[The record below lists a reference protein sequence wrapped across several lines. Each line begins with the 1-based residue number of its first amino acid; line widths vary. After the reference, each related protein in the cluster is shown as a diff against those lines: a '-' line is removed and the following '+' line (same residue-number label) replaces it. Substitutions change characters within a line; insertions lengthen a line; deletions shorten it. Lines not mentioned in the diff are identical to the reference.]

1 MYLRVFKA
9 ARQCTATY
17 MRHPHHSLDYSS
29 LETRGWERT
38 TNLEN
43 SDRKMAGEARGERNE
58 GTGPLAQSPCT
69 GDSSHPSVL
78 NLEEER
84 YTITLRVQI

>member
-43 SDRKMAGEARGERNE
+43 SDRKMAGEAREMKELGRW
-58 GTGPLAQSPCT
+58 PSLLAQVTPAILAC
-69 GDSSHPSVL
+69 
-78 NLEEER
+78 
-84 YTITLRVQI
+84 